1 MSRCSR
7 FISLILFPPF
17 HYCHSTFHKIDTIS
31 TRHRLNHSHYFNII
45 PCTKS
50 IVNASIAP
58 KSFLLDCLISSTI
71 SIFSEIIAGAIDC
84 FHIGGTLSIPFLLCP
99 ALCIRKYIIILL
111 LLLLHHLL
119 DLHLLLLLIQPPHL
133 LQIIINREDD
143 PARSYILCTILFVSG
158 IVTFLQVDTLII
170 KQ

>member
-58 KSFLLDCLISSTI
+58 KSFLLACLLSSTI

-99 ALCIRKYIIILL
+99 ALCIRKYITILSFSSITFL
-111 LLLLHHLL
+111 TSTSSSFLSN
-119 DLHLLLLLIQPPHL
+119 LLISSKSSL
-133 LQIIINREDD
+133 TGK
-143 PARSYILCTILFVSG
+143 TILPE
-158 IVTFLQVDTLII
+158 VTFSAPFSLCQELSRFCRLTH
-170 KQ
+170 

>member
-7 FISLILFPPF
+7 FISLILFSPF

-31 TRHRLNHSHYFNII
+31 TRHRLKHSHYFYII

-50 IVNASIAP
+50 INCQCIDCTKIIS
-58 KSFLLDCLISSTI
+58 CLISSTI

-84 FHIGGTLSIPFLLCP
+84 FYIGGTLSIPFLLCP
-99 ALCIRKYIIILL
+99 ALCIRKYIIIL